1 MKRLTDSFGF
11 REDSRHSHAKLEEED
26 DGNNSFC
33 SECGAGGTLACC
45 DSCKGAIHVKC
56 LKRASPTAAAAFDT
70 ALADGTLW
78 MCQGCATYSSQ
89 EEQIVAYQA
98 AADAALKEEDL
109 RPFLLDAAEQV
120 SVALGL
126 ELDEDGVEEMADLVA
141 GMLEEGVL
149 SQQRAAHAQFMLE
162 EKPVKLLMPARLCRM
177 PVTLTEGRARR
188 NGSSATY
195 VIKKEELNDVKRCC
209 RIDS

>member
-1 MKRLTDSFGF
+1 MHRAKSWCPGQTRPLLQRELELELWSPRRKGHELNRRDANMKRLTDSFGF

-126 ELDEDGVEEMADLVA
+126 ELDEDGVEEMAGASLDSA
-141 GMLEEGVL
+141 
-149 SQQRAAHAQFMLE
+149 
-162 EKPVKLLMPARLCRM
+162 C
-177 PVTLTEGRARR
+177 ARR
-188 NGSSATY
+188 ST
-195 VIKKEELNDVKRCC
+195 K
-209 RIDS
+209 